1 MSSLSLTNLALKRLA
16 SDWMLL
22 VSVFVGIFIATTLV
36 AAAPVYLQALER
48 LALNLAIDQ
57 LPRPFSNINP
67 AMFDIPLTAA
77 ELDRTDRSM
86 ADAIERQISPI
97 DESRERYLIVDTY
110 LAGTPRQPL
119 PRPGTGGP
127 RPGRAYFR
135 YFSNL
140 EHHVTLSEGVMA
152 DDKVTMGP
160 RGPVAQAVVSRVTA
174 DRFGLKIDDVVEA
187 TPDLGAVTQ
196 VSAKI
201 VGIVKAPSP
210 REDYWRYDAS
220 IILDPPPIEEEST
233 ETAEADYDPS
243 QPPIPLFLTREAMV
257 EAVGKAHPG
266 TLIDSLWF
274 IFVDTERLKDWSFSE
289 TRRRLDD
296 FELELSED
304 TPGTE
309 VFTGINPMLDTFER
323 RSFFSRVPLLLLLA
337 VMVLAVLFFL
347 AMMASYL
354 VESRASD
361 VALFR
366 TRGVG
371 TLQLLRIYAVEG
383 LMMTIAA
390 VILAP
395 FAAMGIVA
403 LVGKVPYFHAMTG
416 GSLLP
421 VELELLPFVAAAGAG
436 VLCLIIFVLPG
447 ALGTRGGVL
456 VHRLRSSRPPTT
468 PFVHRYYI
476 DVGLLTLG
484 GLAFWELRSR
494 GQLISGGLFEDVE
507 VNETLLLAPF
517 LFFIVVALVFMRA
530 FPLLVRFVSGE
541 SSALLH
547 LVTAAAVLILAPA
560 IAIREIQDDN
570 GLAWLYPVALLL
582 AAGGAYWATDR
593 TAARNLRIAGLLLQT
608 ALIALF
614 LRQEP
619 PDGGSAL
626 FVPTVGL
633 IAIVPAQL
641 AFLLLKRSMRAAPV
655 WLSMSLWRMAR
666 NPLEFTWLILLLVL
680 VTGVGVLSTTVG
692 GTLVQSQEERV
703 LYEVA
708 TDIRISDVS
717 RRLGGGVERLQQT
730 YEAVPGVNQA
740 SPAYR
745 ETGTAGATNVEVLG
759 IESREF
765 QYISWYRDDFSAR
778 PLGDLMKSL
787 TSHPHV
793 DRLEIPEE
801 ATEIGVW
808 AMPADVYPNVSLYMM
823 VQNDAGRVSTLS
835 LGQLGEPEWNLMT
848 AEIPTGLQRPLYLV
862 SVQLFE
868 PGFGAVATP
877 GAIFLDDIHV
887 TNGPDGD
894 AQTLEGFEGQINWI
908 PIVTSGL
915 ASDFIASTE
924 RDSYEG
930 ARAGVVTFGKETVRG
945 IRGVY
950 RSPTGG
956 PVPVVVSE
964 AFAAAS
970 DTNIGHTFIVDIVG
984 KPVPAVIRDIVSHFP
999 TMSAI
1004 DGSFLVADLDN
1015 LLAHMNIMGV
1025 SSPARSN
1032 ELFLT
1037 EVPAAHESV
1046 LAAVTSSGREGG
1058 RVRDK
1063 LGQLESVRL
1072 DPLTTAGWRS
1082 LVILSLGIVLL
1093 AAGLGYVT
1101 YLLSFANRSK
1111 GEIGFL
1117 QSLGVS
1123 RRQLMGLLGFEH
1135 LAIVLIGLGL
1145 GTWAGFQASRLMVS
1159 SVAVTETGDRVV
1171 PPFILVTDW
1180 SLMLPTYA
1188 ALLGIFLASQ
1198 YLLNRSIRS
1207 LDLTA
1212 ISRVQGV

>member
-57 LPRPFSNINP
+57 LHRPFSNINP

-86 ADAIERQISPI
+86 AGAVERNVSPI
-97 DESRERYLIVDTY
+97 DESLERYLIVDTY

-119 PRPGTGGP
+119 PRPGTAGP

-140 EHHVTLSEGVMA
+140 ERHVEFSEGVMA
-152 DDKVTMGP
+152 GDDVVIGP
-160 RGPVAQAVVSRVTA
+160 LGPVAEAVVSRATA
-174 DRFGLKIDDVVEA
+174 DRFGLKIDDVIEA

-196 VSAKI
+196 VSAQI
-201 VGIVKAPSP
+201 VGIVEATSP

-220 IILDPPPIEEEST
+220 IILDPPPVEEEST
-233 ETAEADYDPS
+233 KTAEAAYDPS
-243 QPPIPLFLTREAMV
+243 QPPIPIFLTREAMV
-257 EAVGKAHPG
+257 RAVGEAHPG

-289 TRRRLDD
+289 TRRRLED
-296 FELELSED
+296 FERELSEE

-309 VFTGINPMLDTFER
+309 VFAGINPMLNTFER

-354 VESRASD
+354 VESRAND

-371 TLQLLRIYAVEG
+371 ALQLLRIYAVEG
-383 LMMTIAA
+383 VMMTVAA

-403 LVGKVPYFHAMTG
+403 LVGTVPYFHAMTG

-421 VELELLPFVAAAGAG
+421 VELALLPFIGATGAG

-447 ALGTRGGVL
+447 ALGTRGGIL
-456 VHRLRSSRPPTT
+456 MHRLRSSRPPTV

-476 DVGLLTLG
+476 DVALLTLG

-507 VNETLLLAPF
+507 VNETLLLGPF

-541 SSALLH
+541 SSTLLH
-547 LVTAAAVLILAPA
+547 LVTATAALILAPA

-570 GLAWLYPVALLL
+570 GLAWLYPAALLL
-582 AAGGAYWATDR
+582 AVGGAYWATDR
-593 TAARNLRIAGLLLQT
+593 AAGRNLRVTGLLVQT
-608 ALIALF
+608 ALIGLF

-619 PDGGSAL
+619 PDGSSAL
-626 FVPTVGL
+626 FAPTVGL

-641 AFLLLKRSMRAAPV
+641 VFLLLERSKRAAPV

-717 RRLGGGVERLQQT
+717 RRLGGGVQRLQDT

-740 SPAYR
+740 SPAFR
-745 ETGTAGATNVEVLG
+745 GTGTAGATTVEVLG
-759 IESREF
+759 LESREF

-787 TSHPHV
+787 TSHPQV

-801 ATEIGVW
+801 ANEIGVW
-808 AMPADVYPNVSLYMM
+808 AMPADSYPNVSLYMM
-823 VQNDAGRVSTLS
+823 VQNDTGRVSAIS
-835 LGQLGEPEWNLMT
+835 LGQLGEPEWTLMT
-848 AEIPTGLQRPLYLV
+848 AEIPNRFLRPLYLV

-887 TNGPDGD
+887 TNGPNGD
-894 AQTLEGFEGQINWI
+894 PETLEDFEGQINWT

-930 ARAGVVTFGKETVRG
+930 ARAGVFTFGKDTVRG

-964 AFAAAS
+964 PFAAAS
-970 DTNIGHTFIVDIVG
+970 DTNIGHTFIVDIDG
-984 KPVPAVIRDIVSHFP
+984 KPVPAVIRDVISHFP
-999 TMSAI
+999 TMSTV

-1037 EVPAAHESV
+1037 EAPTAHESV

-1058 RVRDK
+1058 RIRDK
-1063 LGQLESVRL
+1063 VGQLESVRL

-1135 LAIVLIGLGL
+1135 LTIVLIGLGL

-1171 PPFILVTDW
+1171 PPFILITDW
-1180 SLMLPTYA
+1180 GLMLPTYA
-1188 ALLGIFLASQ
+1188 ALAGIFLASQ
-1198 YLLNRSIRS
+1198 YVLNRSIRS